1 MPLSQSVVTGACTLA
16 LRGDAADHTAMQST
30 KTLAVIGASE
40 ETVAHLRLLMK
51 LGAKQLRNE
60 WRWGEEGGADF
71 VAVEVHDLG
80 CQGVL
85 ARCQAAG
92 VPCALMAEANEVVVH
107 GLVLRRPF
115 KLDQIVAVLNAAG
128 AETADAGQVEA
139 FADDFYTRELEEFEV
154 PTGSRAPDDLW
165 ARHERPQASVS
176 VARDAPNQPAAPGLD
191 FLIHGD
197 PLIEPEA
204 PKRLIQPGTT
214 VEPGASEPSRRSEG
228 RADIARH
235 RVMPAGVVGVGPA
248 DPVDLVRPP
257 RNEAGAPLPAIPAR
271 PESASEPNALRLQDY
286 LEGDLIASPSQML
299 LGDAPVL
306 TLDPKQRVFHADA
319 DLAALAPYAEQA
331 LPRSVLRG
339 VSSIELNRVRDVQP
353 GRSYDEL
360 KWLMALLRGGGRLA
374 SRLDPGGSFQVASA
388 LRIDPT
394 FHAHAAIAK
403 ALATPARL
411 HEIAASSGATMEQ
424 VFDVVSAYDAIG
436 RLVWTP
442 RQRLASAPDSRS
454 EPSKPRFWP
463 FGKR

>member
-1 MPLSQSVVTGACTLA
+1 
-16 LRGDAADHTAMQST
+16 MQST
-30 KTLAVIGASE
+30 KTLAVIGASD

-80 CQGVL
+80 CQGVI

-154 PTGSRAPDDLW
+154 PTGSRDPDDLW
-165 ARHERPQASVS
+165 AKHERPQASLS
-176 VARDAPNQPAAPGLD
+176 VARDAPTQAPAPGLD

-197 PLIEPEA
+197 PLIEPEK
-204 PKRLIQPGTT
+204 PKPLIQPGTT
-214 VEPGASEPSRRSEG
+214 VEPGASEPTRRSEG

-235 RVMPAGVVGVGPA
+235 RVMPAGVVGVGPI
-248 DPVDLVRPP
+248 DPVEVVLPP
-257 RNEAGAPLPAIPAR
+257 RNESGAPLPATPAR
-271 PESASEPNALRLQDY
+271 IESANADQNALRLQDY
-286 LEGDLIASPSQML
+286 LEGDLIASPSQL
-299 LGDAPVL
+299 LFGDAPVL
-306 TLDPKQRVFHADA
+306 TLDPKSRAFHAEG
-319 DLAALAPYAEQA
+319 DLSALTMYVEAA
-331 LPRSVLRG
+331 LPRTSLRG
-339 VSSIELNRVRDVQP
+339 VSSVELNRVRDSQP
-353 GRSYDEL
+353 ARPYDEL
-360 KWLMALLRGGGRLA
+360 KWLTTLLRSGGRLA
-374 SRLDPGGSFQVASA
+374 SRLDPGGSFQVTTP
-388 LRIDPT
+388 LRIDPG
-394 FHAHAAIAK
+394 FHAHGAIAK
-403 ALATPARL
+403 ALAASTRL
-411 HEIAASSGATMEQ
+411 HEIAANSGATMEQ

-436 RLVWTP
+436 RLTWTP
-442 RQRLASAPDSRS
+442 RQRRAPESDTRP
-454 EPSKPRFWP
+454 EPPKSRFWP

>member
-1 MPLSQSVVTGACTLA
+1 
-16 LRGDAADHTAMQST
+16 MQST
-30 KTLAVIGASE
+30 KTLAVIGASD

-51 LGAKQLRNE
+51 LGGKQLRHE
-60 WRWGEEGGADF
+60 WRWGEEAGADF

-80 CQGVL
+80 CQGVI

-154 PTGSRAPDDLW
+154 PTGSRDAEDLW

-176 VARDAPNQPAAPGLD
+176 VARDAPSQAPAPGLD

-204 PKRLIQPGTT
+204 PKPLIQADTRLEARDGNGPT
-214 VEPGASEPSRRSEG
+214 RRSEG
-228 RADIARH
+228 RAEIARH
-235 RVMPAGVVGVGPA
+235 RVMPAGVVGVGPI
-248 DPVDLVRPP
+248 DPVEVVLPP
-257 RNEAGAPLPAIPAR
+257 RNESGAPLPATPAR
-271 PESASEPNALRLQDY
+271 PESHGDSNSPRLPDY
-286 LEGDLIASPSQML
+286 LDGDLVASPSQL
-299 LGDAPVL
+299 HLPDAPIL

-331 LPRSVLRG
+331 LPRSLMRG
-339 VSSIELNRVRDVQP
+339 AGSGELNRVRESQKA
-353 GRSYDEL
+353 RSYDEL
-360 KWLMALLRGGGRLA
+360 KWLVALLRGGGRLA
-374 SRLDPGGSFQVASA
+374 SRLDPGGSFQIKAPLQVDAAFHRHGAIVAA
-388 LRIDPT
+388 M
-394 FHAHAAIAK
+394 
-403 ALATPARL
+403 ATPARL
-411 HEIAASSGATMEQ
+411 HEIAASSTASMEQ

-436 RLVWTP
+436 RLTWTP
-442 RQRLASAPDSRS
+442 RQRLASNAESRP
-454 EPSKPRFWP
+454 EPPKSRFWP